1 MHSRRI
7 MFVIVLIAAIL
18 FIFLGTEDS
27 SDVKM
32 TMSEKKTKKKAT
44 LILRGSQFPV
54 YG

>member
-1 MHSRRI
+1 MNSRRI

-32 TMSEKKTKKKAT
+32 TMSEKKKKKAT